1 MLSLIIKPNEGGTER
16 DGGGRGRLI
25 LHFILPRCWFS
36 LNNSETIKAATLI
49 F

>member
-1 MLSLIIKPNEGGTER
+1 MRSLIMKPNEGGTGGE
-16 DGGGRGRLI
+16 GGGRGRLI
-25 LHFILPRCWFS
+25 LPFILPLCWFS